1 MSSKPRRDEPTAL
14 TRAKQEFEKWRQV
27 RRARERI
34 PAALWA
40 LAVKAANAEGFSKT
54 SVVLRLNYL
63 ALRAA
68 ARKRAGASKRAEEPP
83 VAFVE
88 LPLPAVPGDGE
99 CLLEADN
106 GRGAKLRI
114 HLKGAAIADLSS
126 LAGMLW
132 RLER

>member
-1 MSSKPRRDEPTAL
+1 MPSKRRRDDSPTL
-14 TRAKQEFEKWRQV
+14 RRAKQAFEKWRQG

-40 LAVKAANAEGFSKT
+40 LAVKAAQAEGFSKT
-54 SVVLRLNYL
+54 SVALRLNYL

-68 ARKRAGASKRAEEPP
+68 ARKRTGASKGANQPA
-83 VAFVE
+83 VTFVE
-88 LPLPAVPGDGE
+88 VPLPPTPGDGE
-99 CLLEADN
+99 CLLEAEN

-114 HLKGAAIADLSS
+114 HLKGAASADLTS

>member
-1 MSSKPRRDEPTAL
+1 MSSNPRRDESPAL
-14 TRAKQEFEKWRQV
+14 RRAKQEFEKWRQV
-27 RRARERI
+27 RQVHERI

-40 LAVKAANAEGFSKT
+40 LAVEAAKEQGFSKT
-54 SVVLRLNYL
+54 SVALRLNYL

-68 ARKRAGASKRAEEPP
+68 ARKRAGASKGADESP

-88 LPLPAVPGDGE
+88 LPLPAIPGDSE
-99 CLLEADN
+99 CLLEAEN
-106 GRGAKLRI
+106 GRGTKLRI
-114 HLKGAAIADLSS
+114 HLKGATSVDLTS